1 MNCNKR
7 IDFHNPRFLCFE
19 DLQAIIPNT
28 ISTSLSYYEEVKHLI
43 KVVNK
48 IIACQMITAAEIN
61 EINKDLA
68 KINEWIENFDY
79 HFLNEILSKYFS
91 FAIFVEITDS
101 GYIVYNIPE
110 SWKDINF
117 NTSGLDIE
125 EPGLDYGHLIL
136 SY

>member
-1 MNCNKR
+1 MLLK
-7 IDFHNPRFLCFE
+7 PRKHLCLF

-28 ISTSLSYYEEVKHLI
+28 LTDELSYYGELLHLI

-48 IIACQMITAAEIN
+48 VIENQIITAKEID

-68 KINEWIENFDY
+68 KINEWVENFDY
-79 HFLNEILSKYFS
+79 HFLNEILAKYFS
-91 FAIFVEITDS
+91 FAIFVEITDA

-110 SWKDINF
+110 SWEDINF
-117 NTSGLDIE
+117 STAGLDIE
-125 EPGLDYGHLIL
+125 EPGVDYGTLIL